1 MILKLMDIKIKK
13 IERFLNI
20 FYFFYVKLDKI
31 IIINFLKINN
41 FYYIKFYI
49 DYEDDLLMIKNF

>member
-49 DYEDDLLMIKNF
+49 DQDDLLMIKNF

>member
-31 IIINFLKINN
+31 IIIKFLKINN

-49 DYEDDLLMIKNF
+49 DQDDLLMIKNF

>member
-1 MILKLMDIKIKK
+1 MDIKIKK

-49 DYEDDLLMIKNF
+49 DYEDDLSMIKNF